1 MDGAGGYLRQSGQ
14 LPLQFLLQ
22 ARNACHCCR
31 LFLVLSPLF
40 NIDINP
46 CRYFDVCSFP
56 ADSYGKVRLP
66 MGLLCVK
73 TDHNTLIEKT
83 VKLRT
88 SRLISMQYEHR
99 SLKMVSWPFLR
110 CRCRASWTAKSP
122 WNSCWATKERRYC
135 SAARWRNWGLHQEP
149 QGPILYWCLTESEI
163 CLNSEGEL
171 VYEDLLKSREVVLL
185 IEDKHSLLIVHWI
198 YRTEGYRAVLVR
210 NQDGIAGDAG
220 SALVAVGEWLDVGK
234 EHQGKKGFPK
244 GAFYL
249 RLKYTKNTAQ
259 IPKIWADNHTFER
272 LIEPNRGSIHF
283 QRFSIQSQKRF
294 TSGLR

>member
-99 SLKMVSWPFLR
+99 PLR
-110 CRCRASWTAKSP
+110 VVRGR
-122 WNSCWATKERRYC
+122 WNFST
-135 SAARWRNWGLHQEP
+135 
-149 QGPILYWCLTESEI
+149 
-163 CLNSEGEL
+163 
-171 VYEDLLKSREVVLL
+171 
-185 IEDKHSLLIVHWI
+185 
-198 YRTEGYRAVLVR
+198 
-210 NQDGIAGDAG
+210 GIATIRMEPYI
-220 SALVAVGEWLDVGK
+220 SEPSVK
-234 EHQGKKGFPK
+234 R
-244 GAFYL
+244 
-249 RLKYTKNTAQ
+249 RLY
-259 IPKIWADNHTFER
+259 
-272 LIEPNRGSIHF
+272 
-283 QRFSIQSQKRF
+283 
-294 TSGLR
+294 SGLWYTIGSGPGLCQNTSRRTDLMTYESCILMILPRLDISSGPVIE

>member
-1 MDGAGGYLRQSGQ
+1 MDSAGGYLRQSGQ

-99 SLKMVSWPFLR
+99 SLKMVR
-110 CRCRASWTAKSP
+110 G
-122 WNSCWATKERRYC
+122 
-135 SAARWRNWGLHQEP
+135 RN
-149 QGPILYWCLTESEI
+149 
-163 CLNSEGEL
+163 
-171 VYEDLLKSREVVLL
+171 
-185 IEDKHSLLIVHWI
+185 
-198 YRTEGYRAVLVR
+198 
-210 NQDGIAGDAG
+210 
-220 SALVAVGEWLDVGK
+220 
-234 EHQGKKGFPK
+234 
-244 GAFYL
+244 
-249 RLKYTKNTAQ
+249 
-259 IPKIWADNHTFER
+259 KI
-272 LIEPNRGSIHF
+272 
-283 QRFSIQSQKRF
+283 
-294 TSGLR
+294 

>member
-99 SLKMVSWPFLR
+99 PLRVVRGRWECSKDFCLFSKFRHLFVKLPLEYSFFHMTGHFLMCKYSMFFTLRKMFSRNLPTLR
-110 CRCRASWTAKSP
+110 KMLASQCIGRC
-122 WNSCWATKERRYC
+122 WNSRHFLQASQRAREAQP
-135 SAARWRNWGLHQEP
+135 AAG
-149 QGPILYWCLTESEI
+149 
-163 CLNSEGEL
+163 
-171 VYEDLLKSREVVLL
+171 
-185 IEDKHSLLIVHWI
+185 
-198 YRTEGYRAVLVR
+198 RA
-210 NQDGIAGDAG
+210 G
-220 SALVAVGEWLDVGK
+220 
-234 EHQGKKGFPK
+234 
-244 GAFYL
+244 
-249 RLKYTKNTAQ
+249 
-259 IPKIWADNHTFER
+259 
-272 LIEPNRGSIHF
+272 
-283 QRFSIQSQKRF
+283 QRFPQRDGAGIILIASYSE
-294 TSGLR
+294 

>member
-1 MDGAGGYLRQSGQ
+1 MAFNSGRQGIATSFPVFFFEITCQKGMDGAGGYLRQSGQ

-99 SLKMVSWPFLR
+99 PLKMLR
-110 CRCRASWTAKSP
+110 GRW
-122 WNSCWATKERRYC
+122 EC
-135 SAARWRNWGLHQEP
+135 SAKIAQKIKVWRNNPMSYFL
-149 QGPILYWCLTESEI
+149 ILS
-163 CLNSEGEL
+163 
-171 VYEDLLKSREVVLL
+171 
-185 IEDKHSLLIVHWI
+185 
-198 YRTEGYRAVLVR
+198 
-210 NQDGIAGDAG
+210 
-220 SALVAVGEWLDVGK
+220 
-234 EHQGKKGFPK
+234 
-244 GAFYL
+244 
-249 RLKYTKNTAQ
+249 
-259 IPKIWADNHTFER
+259 
-272 LIEPNRGSIHF
+272 
-283 QRFSIQSQKRF
+283 
-294 TSGLR
+294 